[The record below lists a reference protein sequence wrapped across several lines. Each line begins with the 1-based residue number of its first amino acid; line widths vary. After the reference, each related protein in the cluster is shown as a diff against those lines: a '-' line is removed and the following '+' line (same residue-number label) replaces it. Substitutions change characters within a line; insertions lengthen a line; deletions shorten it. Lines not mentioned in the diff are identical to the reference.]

1 MRFNKKASLE
11 ISIQAIVI
19 VVLAMTLLGLGLTFI
34 RKQFSGLSSIQ
45 EEISEQVKQKI
56 LDDLI
61 ENDKKLSFSRTEL
74 EIDKGKSEVLT
85 IGIRNKKDQELR
97 YKMRFQPIS
106 DPDGG
111 PFDIESPKK
120 WFQLQSYGTQDY
132 KLPPA
137 ESDVRNIRLTIPSNI
152 AKSGSYFLTFNVI
165 DDDLSPPDDIYASKD
180 FFIVVRG

>member
-19 VVLAMTLLGLGLTFI
+19 VVLAMTLLGLGLSFI
-34 RKQFSGLSSIQ
+34 RKQFGGLSSIQ

-85 IGIRNKKDQELR
+85 IGIRNKKDDELN
-97 YKMRFQPIS
+97 YKMQFTGIS
-106 DPDGG
+106 DPDGN
-111 PFDIESPKK
+111 PPNDIDS
-120 WFQLQSYGTQDY
+120 WFQYAKNTVY

-137 ESDVRNIRLTIPSNI
+137 DSSVRNVRLTIPSSI
-152 AKSGSYFLTFNVI
+152 PKSGSYFLNFEIV
-165 DDDLSPPDDIYASKD
+165 DDDTGEIYDSKD

>member
-34 RKQFSGLSSIQ
+34 RKQFTGLGIIQ

-61 ENDKKLSFSRTEL
+61 ENDKKLSFSRTEI
-74 EIDKGKSEVLT
+74 EIDKGKSQVLT
-85 IGIRNKKDQELR
+85 IGIRNKKDQELN
-97 YKMRFQPIS
+97 YKMRFRPIS
-106 DPDGG
+106 DPDGA

-120 WFQLQSYGTQDY
+120 WFQLESYGAQDY
-132 KLPPA
+132 TLPPA
-137 ESDVRNIRLTIPSNI
+137 ESSVRNIKLIIPSTI
-152 AKSGSYFLTFNVI
+152 SKSGSYFLNFEVV
-165 DDDLSPPDDIYASKD
+165 DDDTGEVYDSKD
-180 FFIVVRG
+180 FFVVVRG

>member
-34 RKQFSGLSSIQ
+34 RKQFAGLSTIQ

-61 ENDKKLSFSRTEL
+61 ENDKKLSFSRTEI
-74 EIDKGKSEVLT
+74 EIDKGKSQVLT
-85 IGIRNKKDQELR
+85 IGIRNKKDSELS
-97 YKMRFQPIS
+97 YTMRFTGIS
-106 DPDGG
+106 DPDGNV
-111 PFDIESPKK
+111 PSENVEN
-120 WFQLQSYGTQDY
+120 WFQYARNQVYR
-132 KLPPA
+132 LPPA
-137 ESDVRNIRLTIPSNI
+137 ESDVRNVRLTIPSTI
-152 AKSGSYFLTFNVI
+152 LRSGSYFLNFEVI
-165 DDDLSPPDDIYASKD
+165 DDTNGEVYDSKD

>member
-1 MRFNKKASLE
+1 MIFNKKASLE

-34 RKQFSGLSSIQ
+34 RKQFGGLSSIQ
-45 EEISEQVKQKI
+45 EEISDQVKQKI

-74 EIDKGKSEVLT
+74 EIDKGKSEILS
-85 IGIRNKKDQELR
+85 IGIRNKKDSELNYR
-97 YKMRFQPIS
+97 MRFTGIS
-106 DPDGG
+106 DPDGNI
-111 PFDIESPKK
+111 PSDLEN
-120 WFQLQSYGTQDY
+120 WFQYAKNQVY

-137 ESDVRNIRLTIPSNI
+137 ESSVRNVRLTIPSSI
-152 AKSGSYFLTFNVI
+152 PKSGSYFLNFEVV
-165 DDDLSPPDDIYASKD
+165 DDDTSEIYDSKD

>member
-34 RKQFSGLSSIQ
+34 RKQFGGLETIR

-61 ENDKKLSFSRTEL
+61 ENDKKLSFSRTEI
-74 EIDKGKSEVLT
+74 EIDKGKSQVLT
-85 IGIRNKKDQELR
+85 IGIRNKKDSELS
-97 YKMRFQPIS
+97 YTMRFTGIS
-106 DPDGG
+106 DPDGN
-111 PFDIESPKK
+111 PQSNIDN
-120 WFQLQSYGTQDY
+120 WFQYAKSQVYRL
-132 KLPPA
+132 LPA
-137 ESDVRNIRLTIPSNI
+137 ESSVRNVRLTIPSSI
-152 AKSGSYFLTFNVI
+152 PKSGSYFLNFEVI
-165 DDDLSPPDDIYASKD
+165 DDITGEVYDSKD

>member
-34 RKQFSGLSSIQ
+34 RKQFSGLSTIQ

-61 ENDKKLSFSRTEL
+61 ENDKKLSFSRTEI
-74 EIDKGKSEVLT
+74 EIDKGKSQVLT
-85 IGIRNKKDQELR
+85 IGIRNKKDSELNYR
-97 YKMRFQPIS
+97 MRFIGIS
-106 DPDGG
+106 DPDGN
-111 PFDIESPKK
+111 PPLDIEN
-120 WFQLQSYGTQDY
+120 WFQYAKNQVY

-137 ESDVRNIRLTIPSNI
+137 ESSVRNVRLTIPSTI
-152 AKSGSYFLTFNVI
+152 PKSGSYFLNFEII
-165 DDDLSPPDDIYASKD
+165 DDSTNEIYDSKD